1 MNKTLWKL
9 DRIGERLRNL
19 ATLTATQA
27 AILDDGKG
35 VAIVAEET
43 RKMANYIISIV
54 EKATF
59 EDIETNEVQIKDMA
73 LQLNLLALNN
83 AFEAY
88 RLGYLGKRAAV
99 CADEVRNLAYEIV
112 CLFDKKTAEKAKQ
125 FVHPW
130 PKNPLTSIGASEFL
144 HIGISGIHILE
155 NLDNVKEV
163 CAYMEHKDSILN
175 LRGMEL
181 PLVDVYKMIGKE
193 QETPAYVILH
203 TPWAEQNK
211 TYAVT
216 TDIDVSCIHRSLIG
230 KPLSAPRDMPL
241 AEFVRDCW
249 ENENGE
255 PFYFMDWTKM
265 V

>member
-1 MNKTLWKL
+1 MNRTLWKL
-9 DRIGERLRNL
+9 DRIGERLWSL

-27 AILDDGKG
+27 AVLANDGKG
-35 VAIVAEET
+35 MAIVAEET
-43 RKMANYIISIV
+43 RKMANKLIGAV
-54 EKATF
+54 ERATF
-59 EDIETNEVQIKDMA
+59 EDTEIDKNQIKELA
-73 LQLNLLALNN
+73 LQLNLLALNS

-112 CLFDKKTAEKAKQ
+112 CLFDKETADKAKQ

-130 PKNPLTSIGASEFL
+130 PKNPLTSIDTSEYVHL
-144 HIGISGIHILE
+144 DIGGIHVLE

-163 CAYMEHKDSILN
+163 CSYMEHKDGILN

-181 PLVDVYKMIGKE
+181 PLVDGYRMLGKA
-193 QETPAYVILH
+193 QEIPTYVILH

-211 TYAVT
+211 TYAIT
-216 TDIDVSCIHRSLIG
+216 ADVKCIHRTRVG
-230 KPLSAPRDMPL
+230 KSLSAPKDMPL
-241 AEFVRDCW
+241 AKYVRECW

-255 PFYFMDWTKM
+255 LFCFMDWTKM